1 MFVLKGCK
9 YNNKVAS
16 IFRDGSPHMVD
27 IMCVASSDI
36 YYGEDGKGRFID
48 LDVSDFVD
56 EVQALERYVG
66 TFYDTKTKPLVFP
79 TDIGSTI
86 LRRVKLPCRYGHVM
100 IPIVDRDGSK
110 ITTFDV
116 KKGTSLR
123 VVLQAKSAWC
133 SDTHCGIAWMLHSI
147 KTT

>member
-9 YNNKVAS
+9 YNNKVAYV
-16 IFRDGSPHMVD
+16 FRDGSPHMVD
-27 IMCVASSDI
+27 LLCVASSDI

-48 LDVSDFVD
+48 LNVSDFVD
-56 EVQALERYVG
+56 EVQELERYVE
-66 TFYDTKTKPLVFP
+66 TFYKKPLVFP
-79 TDIGSTI
+79 AMTDI
-86 LRRVKLPCRYGHVM
+86 LRRVKLPSRYGHVM

-116 KKGTSLR
+116 KNGTSLR
-123 VVLQAKSAWC
+123 IRLQAKSAWC
-133 SDTHCGIAWMLHSI
+133 SDTHCGIAWIVHSI